1 MMYNR
6 NDVCAVVVT
15 YFPDSDLPQRLQRI
29 AEQVDRIVLVD
40 NGTQGQALETVD
52 RAAQM
57 LGNLDMIS
65 NNANLGVATA
75 LNQGAQK
82 ALDNHYPWVITFDQ
96 DSLPAAQMVNKLLK
110 FWERYPQRREL
121 MILGPEVRIHN
132 FSSQPDILSDHNT
145 HKEVTHVITSGS
157 LIASRAF
164 ETAGYFL
171 DSLFIDYVDIEYCM
185 RLRSRGY
192 KIIQVK
198 NALLHHR
205 LGQIERRKFLWK
217 TVHPSHH
224 DAQRRYYQYRNAV
237 LLDRYYCKTLPEWC
251 NYNRVVLLK
260 TFILILLYEKQKA
273 KKIRSILKGI
283 FHGLKGRAGCEGEL
297 AFVKKDIAGT
307 CEAHTNIEG

>member
-1 MMYNR
+1 MTFSRENI
-6 NDVCAVVVT
+6 CAIIVT
-15 YFPDSDLPQRLQRI
+15 YYPDPDFPQRLQRI

-40 NGTQGQALETVD
+40 NGTQGKALETVD

-65 NNANLGVATA
+65 NNANLGIATA
-75 LNQGAQK
+75 LNQGAKK

-110 FWERYPQRREL
+110 FWERYPHRREL

-132 FSSQPDILSDHNT
+132 FSSQPDILSNHNT

-164 ETAGYFL
+164 ESAGYFL
-171 DSLFIDYVDIEYCM
+171 DNLFIDYVDIEYCL
-185 RLRSRGY
+185 RLRSRGH

-198 NALLHHR
+198 EALLDHR
-205 LGQIERRKFLWK
+205 LGHIEKRKLLWK

-237 LLDRYYCKTLPEWC
+237 LLHKIFRKSFPEWL
-251 NYNRVVLLK
+251 NYNRSVLFK
-260 TFILILLYEKQKA
+260 TFFFLRD
-273 KKIRSILKGI
+273 IRFNCSFYFPK
-283 FHGLKGRAGCEGEL
+283 
-297 AFVKKDIAGT
+297 
-307 CEAHTNIEG
+307 